1 MNHVYEYLKDIT
13 DHTLSLGSIELVRV
27 NGSDSETVVDA
38 MAEDRS
44 VMLLAKS
51 HKVIP
56 EFIGQFGMPNLTKLN
71 VILGIPEYKEGAKIT
86 VTTQEKP
93 TEEGKTVTVPTG
105 MHFENKAGDF
115 KNDYRFMSS
124 ELINTQLK
132 TVKSKKELKWNV
144 EFAPLVQNIQR
155 FKFMAQ
161 ANSEETTFV
170 AKTEKNQLK
179 FYFGD
184 HSSHA
189 GNFVFSDAVIGSLS
203 KPYHWPIAVVQSI
216 LNLPGDKIFRFSDD
230 GAAQIVVDSGLGVYT
245 YTLPAMQK

>member
-1 MNHVYEYLKDIT
+1 MQHVYEYLKDVA
-13 DHTLSLGSIELVRV
+13 DHTLSLGSIDLVRV
-27 NGSDSETVVDA
+27 NGTENETVVDA

-44 VMLLAKS
+44 VLLLAKS

-71 VILGIPEYKEGAKIT
+71 VILGIPEYKEDAKIS
-86 VTTQEKP
+86 VTTQEKE
-93 TEEGKTVTVPTG
+93 TDGVKATVPTG

-132 TVKSKKELKWNV
+132 TIKSKKELKWNV
-144 EFAPLVQNIQR
+144 EFTPLVQNIQR

-189 GNFVFSDAVIGSLS
+189 GNFVFSDAVIGSLT
-203 KPYHWPIAVVQSI
+203 KPYHWPISVVQNI
-216 LNLPGDKIFRFSDD
+216 LNLPGDKVFRFSDD
-230 GAAQIVVDSGLGVYT
+230 GAAQILVDSGLVLYT